1 MCLAVSVL
9 ARLYCMFLESIA
21 LINFKNFSEKSFV
34 FDKKINCLVGNNG
47 VGKTNVLD
55 AIYYLSHTKGYFNSV
70 ASQNIK
76 HGEDFFVLEGVYNK
90 VDRIENVHCSLK
102 KGHKKIVKRN
112 GKVYEK
118 LSDHFGLIP
127 LVIISPS
134 DTNLISE
141 GSEFRRK
148 FMDMIISMNDKEYFF
163 DLIQYNKTIS
173 QRNSLLKYFASN
185 FTFDRDNIEIYD
197 EQLVEFGERIFEKR
211 KLFIKEFKPIFNR
224 RYKHIIEKSE
234 GSQVKEEVSFSY
246 KTQLEKMDFK
256 TLLEQQLEKDRVLQ
270 YSSVGIHKDD
280 LLFEINGYP
289 VKKIGSQGQQKS
301 FLIAL
306 KLAQF
311 DFITK
316 KSEVKPI
323 LLLDDI
329 FDKLDDQRVGQL
341 LHLVNDDSF
350 GQLFI
355 TDTHDK
361 RTEALIKQTGQ
372 SYKMFGL

>member
-1 MCLAVSVL
+1 
-9 ARLYCMFLESIA
+9 MFLESIS
-21 LINFKNFSEKSFV
+21 LINFKNFSDKSFS
-34 FDKKINCLVGNNG
+34 FDERINCLVGNNG

-55 AIYYLSHTKGYFNSV
+55 AIYYLSHTKGYFNAV

-76 HGEDFFVLEGVYNK
+76 HEQDFFVLDGIFK
-90 VDRIENVHCSLK
+90 KDDRPEHIHCSLK
-102 KGHKKIVKRN
+102 KGHKKVVKRN
-112 GKVYEK
+112 GKEYEK

-141 GSEFRRK
+141 GSELRRK
-148 FMDMIISMNDKEYFF
+148 FMDMIISMNDRAYFH
-163 DLIQYNKTIS
+163 DLIHYNKTIS

-185 FTFDRDNIEIYD
+185 FTFDSDNLEIYD
-197 EQLVEFGERIFEKR
+197 EQLTVFGERIFEKR
-211 KLFIKEFKPIFNR
+211 KSFIKEFTPIFNK
-224 RYKHIIEKSE
+224 RYSHIIEKSSTE
-234 GSQVKEEVSFSY
+234 SVKEEVTFSY
-246 KTQLEKMDFK
+246 KTQLEQSDFR
-256 TLLEQQLEKDRVLQ
+256 TLLRQHLEKDRVLH
-270 YSSVGIHKDD
+270 YSSAGIHKDD
-280 LLFEINGYP
+280 LLFQINEHP

-316 KSEVKPI
+316 KSQVKPI

-361 RTEALIKQTGQ
+361 RTEALIKETGQ

>member
-1 MCLAVSVL
+1 
-9 ARLYCMFLESIA
+9 
-21 LINFKNFSEKSFV
+21 
-34 FDKKINCLVGNNG
+34 
-47 VGKTNVLD
+47 
-55 AIYYLSHTKGYFNSV
+55 LSNTKGYFNAI

-76 HGEDFFVLEGVYNK
+76 HESDFFVLDGVYRK
-90 VDRIENVHCSLK
+90 ENRKEHIHCSLK
-102 KGHKKIVKRN
+102 KGHKKVVKRN
-112 GKVYEK
+112 GKEYEK

-148 FMDMIISMNDKEYFF
+148 FMDMIISMNDREYFQ
-163 DLIQYNKTIS
+163 DLILYNKTIS
-173 QRNSLLKYFASN
+173 QRNSLLKYFAAN
-185 FTFDRDNIEIYD
+185 FTFDRDNLDIYD
-197 EQLVEFGERIFEKR
+197 DQLSAFGVRIFEKR
-211 KLFIKEFKPIFNR
+211 KAFVKEFTPIFNK
-224 RYKHIIEKSE
+224 RYNHIIEKSAADNL
-234 GSQVKEEVSFSY
+234 KEEVSFSY
-246 KTQLEKMDFK
+246 KTQLEDTDYKTMLQLHLERDKM
-256 TLLEQQLEKDRVLQ
+256 LQ
-270 YSSVGIHKDD
+270 YSSAGIHKDD
-280 LLFEINGYP
+280 LLFQINNHP

-316 KSEVKPI
+316 KSNIKPI

-355 TDTHDK
+355 TDTHDM
-361 RTEALIKQTGQ
+361 RTEALIKETGQ

>member
-1 MCLAVSVL
+1 
-9 ARLYCMFLESIA
+9 MFLESIA

-34 FDKKINCLVGNNG
+34 FDQKINCLVGNNG

-55 AIYYLSHTKGYFNSV
+55 AIYYLSHTKGYFNAV

-76 HGEDFFVLEGVYNK
+76 HGQDFFVLEGVYSK
-90 VDRIENVHCSLK
+90 ESRIENIHCSLK
-102 KGHKKIVKRN
+102 KGHKKVVKRN

-148 FMDMIISMNDKEYFF
+148 FMDMIISMNDKEYFY

-197 EQLVEFGERIFEKR
+197 EQLIVFGERIYEKR
-211 KLFIKEFKPIFNR
+211 KLFIEEFKPIFDK
-224 RYKHIIEKSE
+224 RYKHIIEKST
-234 GSQVKEEVSFSY
+234 SSDVKEEVSFSY
-246 KTQLEKMDFK
+246 KTQLDQNDFRSM
-256 TLLEQQLEKDRVLQ
+256 LEQHLERDRVLQ
-270 YSSVGIHKDD
+270 YSSAGIHKDD
-280 LLFEINGYP
+280 LLFEINEHP

-301 FLIAL
+301 FIIAI

-311 DFITK
+311 EYMKNI
-316 KSEVKPI
+316 KSFKPI
-323 LLLDDI
+323 LLFDDI
-329 FDKLDDQRVGQL
+329 WTEIFASDLFCPSNASFAL
-341 LHLVNDDSF
+341 LTRLRM
-350 GQLFI
+350 
-355 TDTHDK
+355 TC
-361 RTEALIKQTGQ
+361 
-372 SYKMFGL
+372 

>member
-1 MCLAVSVL
+1 
-9 ARLYCMFLESIA
+9 MFLESIA

-34 FDKKINCLVGNNG
+34 FDQKINCLVGNNG

-55 AIYYLSHTKGYFNSV
+55 AIYYLSHTKGYFNAV

-76 HGEDFFVLEGVYNK
+76 HGQDFFVLEGVYSK
-90 VDRIENVHCSLK
+90 ESRIENIHCSLK
-102 KGHKKIVKRN
+102 KGHKKVVKRN

-148 FMDMIISMNDKEYFF
+148 FMDMIISMNDKEYFY

-197 EQLVEFGERIFEKR
+197 EQLIVFGERIYEKR
-211 KLFIKEFKPIFNR
+211 KLFIEEFKPIFDK
-224 RYKHIIEKSE
+224 RYKHIIEKST
-234 GSQVKEEVSFSY
+234 SSDVKEEVSFSY
-246 KTQLEKMDFK
+246 KTQLDQNDFRSM
-256 TLLEQQLEKDRVLQ
+256 LEQHLERDRVLQ
-270 YSSVGIHKDD
+270 YSSAGIHKDD
-280 LLFEINGYP
+280 LLFEINEHP

>member
-1 MCLAVSVL
+1 
-9 ARLYCMFLESIA
+9 MFLESIS
-21 LINFKNFSEKSFV
+21 LINFKNFSERSFS
-34 FDKKINCLVGNNG
+34 FDQKINCLVGNNG

-55 AIYYLSHTKGYFNSV
+55 AIYYLSNTKGYFNAI

-76 HGEDFFVLEGVYNK
+76 HESDFFVLDGVYRK
-90 VDRIENVHCSLK
+90 ENREEHIHCSLK
-102 KGHKKIVKRN
+102 KGHKKVVKRN
-112 GKVYEK
+112 GKEYEK

-148 FMDMIISMNDKEYFF
+148 FMDMIISMNDREYFQ
-163 DLIQYNKTIS
+163 DLILYNKTIS
-173 QRNSLLKYFASN
+173 QRNSLLKYFAAN
-185 FTFDRDNIEIYD
+185 FTFDRDNLDIYD
-197 EQLVEFGERIFEKR
+197 DQLSAFGVRIFEKR
-211 KLFIKEFKPIFNR
+211 KAFVKEFTPIFNK
-224 RYKHIIEKSE
+224 RYNHIIEKSAADNL
-234 GSQVKEEVSFSY
+234 KEEVSFSY
-246 KTQLEKMDFK
+246 KTQLEDTDYKTMLQLHLERDKM
-256 TLLEQQLEKDRVLQ
+256 LQ
-270 YSSVGIHKDD
+270 YSSAGIHKDD
-280 LLFEINGYP
+280 LLFQINNHP

-316 KSEVKPI
+316 KSNIKPI

-355 TDTHDK
+355 TDTHDM
-361 RTEALIKQTGQ
+361 RTEALIKETGQ

>member
-1 MCLAVSVL
+1 
-9 ARLYCMFLESIA
+9 MFLESIS
-21 LINFKNFSEKSFV
+21 LINFKNFSDRSFR
-34 FDKKINCLVGNNG
+34 FDQKINCLVGNNG

-55 AIYYLSHTKGYFNSV
+55 AIYYLSHTKGYFNPI

-76 HGEDFFVLEGVYNK
+76 HDKDFFVLDGIYK
-90 VDRIENVHCSLK
+90 KENREEHIHCSLK
-102 KGHKKIVKRN
+102 KGHKKVVKRN

-127 LVIISPS
+127 IVIISPS

-148 FMDMIISMNDKEYFF
+148 FMDMIISMNDKDYFQ
-163 DLIQYNKTIS
+163 DLIAYNKTIS
-173 QRNSLLKYFASN
+173 QRNSLLKYFAAN
-185 FTFDRDNIEIYD
+185 FTFDKDNLEIYD
-197 EQLVEFGERIFEKR
+197 EQLSDYGLRIFEKR
-211 KLFIKEFKPIFNR
+211 KAFIKEFTPIFNR
-224 RYKHIIEKSE
+224 RYSHIIEKS
-234 GSQVKEEVSFSY
+234 SADNLKEEVSFSY
-246 KTQLEKMDFK
+246 KTQLEHSDFR
-256 TLLEQQLEKDRVLQ
+256 TLLQQQLERDRVLQ
-270 YSSVGIHKDD
+270 YSSAGIHKDD
-280 LLFEINGYP
+280 LLFQINDHP

-311 DFITK
+311 DFITN
-316 KSEVKPI
+316 KSKVKPI

-355 TDTHDK
+355 TDTHDV
-361 RTEALIKQTGQ
+361 RTEALIKETGQ

>member
-1 MCLAVSVL
+1 
-9 ARLYCMFLESIA
+9 MFLESIS
-21 LINFKNFSEKSFV
+21 LINFKNFSERSFN
-34 FDKKINCLVGNNG
+34 FDQKINCLVGNNG

-55 AIYYLSHTKGYFNSV
+55 AIYYLSNTKGYFNAI

-76 HGEDFFVLEGVYNK
+76 HESDFFVLDGIYRKE
-90 VDRIENVHCSLK
+90 DRKEHIHCSLK

-112 GKVYEK
+112 GKEYEK

-148 FMDMIISMNDKEYFF
+148 FMDMIISMNDREYFQ
-163 DLIQYNKTIS
+163 DLILYNKTLS
-173 QRNSLLKYFASN
+173 QRNSLLKYFAAN
-185 FTFDRDNIEIYD
+185 FTFDRDNLDIYD
-197 EQLVEFGERIFEKR
+197 DQLSAFGLRIFEKR
-211 KLFIKEFKPIFNR
+211 KAFVKEFTPIFNK
-224 RYKHIIEKSE
+224 RYHHIIEKSAADNL
-234 GSQVKEEVSFSY
+234 KEEVSFSY
-246 KTQLEKMDFK
+246 KTQLEDTDYKTMLQRHLERDKM
-256 TLLEQQLEKDRVLQ
+256 LQ
-270 YSSVGIHKDD
+270 YSSAGIHKDD
-280 LLFEINGYP
+280 LLFQINDHP

-316 KSEVKPI
+316 KSKIKPI

-355 TDTHDK
+355 TDTHDV
-361 RTEALIKQTGQ
+361 RTEALIKETGQ